1 MDEES
6 ISQRASVTPHLCRSN
21 LVWENKHHFDVE
33 LELVSDCPYQSLSPS
48 NLLSDLASH
57 LTTNQWFN
65 RDAFW
70 YLVLIVLSF
79 LRKTNAVEQE

>member
-33 LELVSDCPYQSLSPS
+33 LELQSQ
-48 NLLSDLASH
+48 
-57 LTTNQWFN
+57 T
-65 RDAFW
+65 
-70 YLVLIVLSF
+70 VLIRACPLPIYF
-79 LRKTNAVEQE
+79 QI